1 MLRDRIEPKGKAKD
15 CSADLDQIWNCTNW
29 GLSLKKQK
37 LGATNREQALHLQAS
52 RVGPALLS
60 LAKYSADKHAIPT
73 MLDSNPNKKPLAS
86 HFRAS
91 LAWTSPKAVPST
103 WRAPYPPQLE
113 VGHEGSLVPS
123 PRGDQL
129 QRPTQPFVFQGPAK
143 EGLFQPLGL
152 NSNKSAEDLP
162 FSEDHRTGPRPAKGW
177 LPDVPPPKG
186 RGLGKR
192 GTKRPATGGC
202 DSYRLGFDWELK
214 YLGWCTFQK

>member
-1 MLRDRIEPKGKAKD
+1 M
-15 CSADLDQIWNCTNW
+15 
-29 GLSLKKQK
+29 KKQK
-37 LGATNREQALHLQAS
+37 LGATNRDQALHLQAS
-52 RVGPALLS
+52 RVGPALS

-73 MLDSNPNKKPLAS
+73 MLDSNPNKRPLAS

-103 WRAPYPPQLE
+103 WGAPYPPQLE
-113 VGHEGSLVPS
+113 VGHEGRLVPPQKRIDFEQLGFLVLVLAGYRFGEKGTP